1 MITIFDMNHVF
12 VGVTATYKDAC
23 IETAV
28 DTGDKTLSFTYYKA
42 KGSADI
48 PLVCHYHKYDE
59 AHKTETDEYVDFNVS
74 VAFGNFPIECEYYLQ
89 YEGDEYIV
97 KQVSGDGLT
106 GLKVT
111 AILNLEWLHARFFKD
126 YTPRYTNI
134 SAGGEVMY
142 YLYIPYNQ
150 GSGHSKGGATIGP
163 PFDDAKMII
172 HDFGTD
178 RIDFGIAEGDT
189 LDVIKACCATYMLE
203 PVFDTINRK
212 VYLYN
217 RLGEDTGVEFRRGFN
232 LKAIKKTID
241 SFDFYTVIYPEG
253 KNGLHITNPDVEP
266 KTLYKDTR
274 DVKTYSNI
282 SSSDYTV
289 HEHAYAPKYESG
301 FQNTDDYYIPDTV
314 VCDFTYSDK
323 TRIYYWHDE
332 NYTDPALMLEDA
344 KKLLADMSRPIVSY
358 EIKAS
363 DLTLVNSDFQ
373 SYAFKLGDTILV
385 ADPLTGTYEKQRII
399 AMKTYPQDHDK
410 DTLTLANTTLTWRQI
425 QAKLQTAQK
434 FIEQSTKN
442 GKIMLSAISD
452 LGVTNDEITP
462 ESGFTVYAQKVQKQ
476 LNTVTVDITMQGTF
490 NANTEYVVGTLPE
503 GYRPSSEKKTG
514 MGWSSATGN
523 PMLYG
528 IFKPDG
534 KVIFCPGNSSA
545 TWMSAQATFFTA

>member
-48 PLVCHYHKYDE
+48 PLVCHYYKYDE
-59 AHKTETDEYVDFNVS
+59 AHNTETDEYVDFNAPVT
-74 VAFGNFPIECEYYLQ
+74 FGNFPIECEYYLQ

-126 YTPRYTNI
+126 YTPRYTYV
-134 SAGGEVMY
+134 SVGGESMY
-142 YLYIPYNQ
+142 YLTL
-150 GSGHSKGGATIGP
+150 KGKATVGP
-163 PFDDAKMII
+163 PFYDSLMII
-172 HDFGTD
+172 HNFGTD
-178 RIDFGIAEGDT
+178 RIDFGVAEGDA

-212 VYLYN
+212 VYLYS

-232 LKAIKKTID
+232 LQSIKKTID

-253 KNGLHITNPDVEP
+253 KNGLHITNPDIEAE
-266 KTLYKDTR
+266 TLYKDTR
-274 DVKTYSNI
+274 DVKVYDIVGGSN
-282 SSSDYTV
+282 YTLY
-289 HEHAYAPKYESG
+289 EHVYAPGYK
-301 FQNTDDYYIPDTV
+301 FDLDDYYIPDTV

-358 EIKAS
+358 EIKVS
-363 DLTLVNSDFQ
+363 DLTAVNSDYA
-373 SYAFKLGDTILV
+373 SYRFKLGDTILV

-462 ESGFTVYAQKVQKQ
+462 ASGFTVYAQTVQKQ
-476 LNTVTVDITMQGTF
+476 LNMVTVDITMQGTF
-490 NANTEYVVGTLPE
+490 NADTEYVVGTLPE
-503 GYRPSSEKKTG
+503 GYRPSSEKETG
-514 MGWSSATGN
+514 WGRSSATGN

-534 KVIFCPGNSSA
+534 KVIFCPGHASA
-545 TWMSAQATFFTA
+545 TWMSAHATYFTA